1 MRRNESA
8 FTLIEL
14 MIVIAIIGILATI
27 ALPSYQDRVIRAQ
40 VSEGLGLADFVK
52 QSVAAHYA
60 RNRSMPRS
68 NAAAG
73 LPESKLI
80 IGNYVTGINVKD
92 GAIDI
97 TFGNRANKYLV
108 GKTITL
114 RPAVVAAAPVVPIAW
129 VCGNASAPEKM
140 KVMGENTTNLPPS
153 HLPIDCRS
161 EQAVAA
167 PAPSAAPAKAAPP
180 APKK

>member
-1 MRRNESA
+1 MRGKQSA

-14 MIVIAIIGILATI
+14 MIVIAIIGILSTL

-40 VSEGLGLADFVK
+40 VSEGMGLADFVK
-52 QSVAAHYA
+52 HSVAAHYT
-60 RNRSMPRS
+60 RNRSMPRD

-80 IGNYVTGINVKD
+80 IGNYVAGVSVKD

-97 TFGNRANKYLV
+97 TFGNRANKFLA
-108 GKTITL
+108 GKSLSL
-114 RPAVVAAAPVVPIAW
+114 RPAVVPAAPVVPISW
-129 VCGNASAPEKM
+129 VCGNASAPGQM
-140 KVMGENTTNLPPS
+140 KVMGENATNLPPS

-161 EQAVAA
+161 
-167 PAPSAAPAKAAPP
+167 
-180 APKK
+180 